1 MALQIPYSFQAGTVA
16 EADKVNQN
24 FDAVEAWANSA
35 GVETQSIATLTARP
49 DGPILSFEQTVD
61 FPVMSLLN
69 DQGNHSIYI
78 EQTEI
83 LDAGKAVIYIKDD
96 ASPQT
101 AGDAEIRLQLN
112 AGSTIPAIKITYGG
126 INSFLVKKDAI
137 VLPNKTTAER
147 NSIVSPEEGSLL
159 YNTTR
164 DELNV
169 KRSDGWT
176 PVGAPVGSIVM
187 WPTATLP
194 EGWLWCN
201 GETLPNGTGTV
212 HGVTANF
219 SALYAVVGA
228 NLPNFV
234 GLYPRGAQMNAVTS
248 QQVSDGGNETY
259 PASAIN
265 TKQRDATAIN
275 GLTTETTTQ
284 INTNDINTKSLEHT
298 HTVGSYSNLDDP
310 ATSAASARTSGTG
323 SSFATSNPSIN
334 LDHRHRI
341 SSTDTETRPAT
352 FSIGFIIKY

>member
-101 AGDAEIRLQLN
+101 VGDAEIRLQLN
-112 AGSTIPAIKITYGG
+112 AGSTIPAIKVTYNG
-126 INSFLVKKDAI
+126 INTFLVKKDAI

-164 DELNV
+164 DELNI
-169 KRSDGWT
+169 KRSNGWT
-176 PVGAPVGSIVM
+176 PIGAPVGSIVM

-201 GETLPNGTGTV
+201 GDAIPDGTGTV
-212 HGVTANF
+212 QSITANF
-219 SALYAVVGA
+219 NALYAVIGA

-234 GLYPRGAQMNAVTS
+234 GLYPRGSQMGGITS
-248 QQVSDGGNETY
+248 QQVDDGGVETY
-259 PASAIN
+259 NARPIN
-265 TKQRDATAIN
+265 TKQRDQTAVNNLTATQASHN
-275 GLTTETTTQ
+275 HPYK
-284 INTNDINTKSLEHT
+284 DIYWSEDGGPY
-298 HTVGSYSNLDDP
+298 GSNILG
-310 ATSAASARTSGTG
+310 TSSGTDNDNEG
-323 SSFATSNPSIN
+323 YEADRTTDSATPAIT
-334 LDHRHRI
+334 L
-341 SSTDTETRPAT
+341 SSTPDPVTGNNETKPAT